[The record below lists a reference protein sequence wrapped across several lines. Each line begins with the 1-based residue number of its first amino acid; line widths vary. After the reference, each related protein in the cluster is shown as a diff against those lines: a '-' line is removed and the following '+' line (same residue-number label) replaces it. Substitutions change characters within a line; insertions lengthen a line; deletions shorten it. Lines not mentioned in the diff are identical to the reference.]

1 VNAAPVCCWIP
12 GSACGTL
19 QLYHTARLKR
29 VRRCAW
35 RCIASRVGRHTG
47 DSCEHCVCACGNRLR
62 LYIRVLN
69 DNTPAIPSNMMSNA
83 QLSCASLPTSS
94 HRAGLGPEPRSMP
107 QSSMFSS
114 ERLLPDEFADR
125 TRSGQ
130 ATTTTAQHADSSALR
145 HHASKHRR
153 YTTNLIS
160 FVTTVLMAFAHQ
172 SQAQRTTQAQNT
184 NGPHDCQC
192 HFTFYTTPHRRV
204 HSTRYST
211 DESVGSD
218 YLTVFNVPT
227 LPCTQLPC
235 TEFTPTGLTA
245 AQCDSEHHNMY
256 ADTTENHVTLTS
268 SPEHVYKLPRDLG
281 ICLAAPASAR
291 ALAKPV
297 PGVKHPWADHT
308 AFCKDLDT
316 S

>member
-1 VNAAPVCCWIP
+1 M
-12 GSACGTL
+12 SAIRYNLSSSAHYLIAVLRFCSAML
-19 QLYHTARLKR
+19 
-29 VRRCAW
+29 CAFDDLTT
-35 RCIASRVGRHTG
+35 IS
-47 DSCEHCVCACGNRLR
+47 DM
-62 LYIRVLN
+62 I
-69 DNTPAIPSNMMSNA
+69 SNA

-204 HSTRYST
+204 HSTRYSI

-268 SPEHVYKLPRDLG
+268 APGHVYKLPRDLG

-297 PGVKHPWADHT
+297 PGDKHPWADHT